1 MKDLTRTPEASMAV
15 GPQLEPIVQ
24 NITKYNL
31 QQLKNA
37 LTKILTNP
45 ETSVS
50 PEKSARYINSMS
62 NIFSLPRMQMFVT
75 DIYLTSANMGIT
87 SKSRKK

>member
-31 QQLKNA
+31 QQLKNE
-37 LTKILTNP
+37 LTRILTNP

-50 PEKSARYINSMS
+50 PEKSARYMNSMS
-62 NIFSLPRMQMFVT
+62 NIFSLPRMQMFVS
-75 DIYLTSANMGIT
+75 DIYLASAGLGVTPKNV
-87 SKSRKK
+87 RK

>member
-1 MKDLTRTPEASMAV
+1 MAV

-31 QQLKNA
+31 QQLKNE

-50 PEKSARYINSMS
+50 PEKSARYMNSMS

-75 DIYLTSANMGIT
+75 DIYLASANMGIT